1 MSEIFVSTH
10 PLVLHDLT
18 LLRDAETPPAAFRA
32 ALHRVALILLHTATA
47 ELPTRKTIVHTPLES
62 AEGFALR
69 GRVAFAPIL
78 RAGLGMVPAA
88 LEMLPQA
95 EVWHL
100 GFYRNESTLQPV
112 QYYSPL
118 GKRPLPET
126 VFLLDPMLATGG
138 SAVAAITE
146 LKRHGA
152 RHVKF
157 VGVLA
162 APEGI
167 ARVRE
172 AHSDVDLYLAAVDR
186 ALNEHGY
193 ILPGLGDAG
202 DRQFGTA

>member
-1 MSEIFVSTH
+1 MSEVFVSPH

-18 LLRDAETPPAAFRA
+18 ILRHRETPPARFRE
-32 ALHRVALILLHTATA
+32 ALHRVALLVLQEALA
-47 ELPTRKTIVHTPLES
+47 DLSTRKVLVPTPLES
-62 AEGFALR
+62 AEGFVLDEQ
-69 GRVAFAPIL
+69 VAFVPIL
-78 RAGLGMVPAA
+78 RAGLGLVPAA
-88 LEMLPQA
+88 LQWLPTA

-100 GFYRNESTLQPV
+100 GLYRDENTLQPV
-112 QYYSPL
+112 RYYSPL
-118 GKRPLPET
+118 GRRPLPPT
-126 VFLLDPMLATGG
+126 VVILDPMLATGG
-138 SAVAAITE
+138 SAVAAIAE
-146 LKRHGA
+146 VLRHGA
-152 RHVKF
+152 RRVKF

-172 AHSDVDLYLAAVDR
+172 AYPQVQIYLAAVDR

>member
-10 PLVLHDLT
+10 PLVLHELSI
-18 LLRDAETPPAAFRA
+18 LRDRDTPPPAFRA
-32 ALHRVALILLHTATA
+32 ALHRISLLLLQSATVD
-47 ELPTRKTIVHTPLES
+47 LPTRKVIVQTPLES
-62 AEGFALR
+62 AEGLTLDA
-69 GRVAFAPIL
+69 RVGFAPIL
-78 RAGLGMVPAA
+78 RAGLGMVNAA
-88 LEMLPQA
+88 LEILPEA

-100 GFYRNESTLQPV
+100 GFYRDETTLQPV
-112 QYYSPL
+112 RYYSPL
-118 GKRPLPET
+118 GEQPLPE
-126 VFLLDPMLATGG
+126 VMYVLDPMLATGG
-138 SAVAAITE
+138 SAVAAIRE
-146 LKRHGA
+146 LKLHGA
-152 RHVKF
+152 QQVKF

-172 AHSDVDLYLAAVDR
+172 AYPDVALYLAAVDR

>member
-10 PLVLHDLT
+10 PLVLHDLSI
-18 LLRDAETPPAAFRA
+18 LRDRTTGPAAFRA
-32 ALHRVALILLHTATA
+32 ALHRVSLLLLQAATA
-47 ELPTRKTIVHTPLES
+47 DLPTRKIIVQTPLES
-62 AEGFALR
+62 AEGLTLNA
-69 GRVAFAPIL
+69 RVGFAPIL
-78 RAGLGMVPAA
+78 RAGLGMVDAA
-88 LEMLPQA
+88 LTVLPEA

-100 GFYRNESTLQPV
+100 GFYRDETTLQPV
-112 QYYSPL
+112 KYYSPL
-118 GKRPLPET
+118 GQRPLPE
-126 VFLLDPMLATGG
+126 VMILLDPMLATGG

-152 RHVKF
+152 RQVKF

-172 AHSDVDLYLAAVDR
+172 AHPEVSIYLAAVDR

-202 DRQFGTA
+202 DRQFGTG